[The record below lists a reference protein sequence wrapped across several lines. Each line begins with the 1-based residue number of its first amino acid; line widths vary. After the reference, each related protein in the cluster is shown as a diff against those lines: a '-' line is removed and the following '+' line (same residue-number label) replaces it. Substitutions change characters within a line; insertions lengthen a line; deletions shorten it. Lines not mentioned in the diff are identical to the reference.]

1 MTAQPAGLSDG
12 VRVGFGADGLFIPT
26 YPDDS
31 KFQEGVFPDAMPMNS
46 TNWHSCWTLVGSGY
60 YYNVLAWVTGGLPRN
75 PTCQPVKVFQV
86 AMS

>member
-1 MTAQPAGLSDG
+1 
-12 VRVGFGADGLFIPT
+12 
-26 YPDDS
+26 
-31 KFQEGVFPDAMPMNS
+31 MNS
-46 TNWHSCWTLVGSGY
+46 TNWHSCWALVGSGY